1 MLEAKVIEPWHAVK
15 DNQAK
20 KNKYINSFSEMMR
33 PSLIQQTEQSQQNS
47 RLSGLW
53 KSMLPKRIIMQDKIR
68 EYDAVWISRSN
79 KAEGKLFIQ
88 NKEDLM

>member
-1 MLEAKVIEPWHAVK
+1 
-15 DNQAK
+15 
-20 KNKYINSFSEMMR
+20 MMR
-33 PSLIQQTEQSQQNS
+33 PSLIQQTEQSQQNG

-53 KSMLPKRIIMQDKIR
+53 KSMLPKRIIMQDRIR

>member
-1 MLEAKVIEPWHAVK
+1 
-15 DNQAK
+15 
-20 KNKYINSFSEMMR
+20 MMR
-33 PSLIQQTEQSQQNS
+33 PSLIQQTEQSQQNG

>member
-1 MLEAKVIEPWHAVK
+1 
-15 DNQAK
+15 
-20 KNKYINSFSEMMR
+20 MMR
-33 PSLIQQTEQSQQNS
+33 PSLIQQTEQSQQNG

-53 KSMLPKRIIMQDKIR
+53 KSVLPKRIIMQDKIR